1 MQVILLSDVKSV
13 GKRDEIVKLS
23 DGYARNFIIKKG
35 LGVEANKQSLYEL
48 EQRKEKERQ
57 EAKQLLDEAKEKK
70 AEIEKVLVKL
80 KIKLGD
86 NGKSFGSISGKEIS
100 EGLLEQHKIDIDKRK
115 LVLDNVIKTTGDI
128 KVPVKLHS
136 EITADLRVLIEEE

>member
-115 LVLDNVIKTTGDI
+115 LVLDNVIKTTGEI
-128 KVPVKLHS
+128 KVSVKLHS